1 MRIWSNGCFD
11 LFHYG
16 HLKLL
21 EFASQQGEELFVG
34 IDSDYKIKQKKGNNR
49 PIIPQE
55 QRIEIIKNL
64 KFVNKVFV
72 YDSNEELENT
82 IRLVKPDRIV
92 IGDDYKYQD
101 VVGEKYAKEIIFFPK
116 LDGISTS
123 LIENKIINMYNK

>member
-1 MRIWSNGCFD
+1 MKIWSNGCFD